1 MAVVVGKIFV
11 VLIVV
16 RSNSSVGAE
25 LGEIV
30 LSVVVAL
37 DCGRCTGVVLLVN
50 DSLPDVFVLFMR
62 GFSDCDEA
70 QNIDI
75 KMMAVKMSECLCSNI
90 FSNILTNC
98 QGRNSRISCLV
109 QRFTRCQY
117 MTLQIGAKTV
127 LCSAQAKTDIN
138 ARR

>member
-25 LGEIV
+25 LV

-50 DSLPDVFVLFMR
+50 DSLPKK
-62 GFSDCDEA
+62 E
-70 QNIDI
+70 
-75 KMMAVKMSECLCSNI
+75 K
-90 FSNILTNC
+90 
-98 QGRNSRISCLV
+98 
-109 QRFTRCQY
+109 
-117 MTLQIGAKTV
+117 
-127 LCSAQAKTDIN
+127 
-138 ARR
+138 

>member
-50 DSLPDVFVLFMR
+50 DSLPKK
-62 GFSDCDEA
+62 GKI
-70 QNIDI
+70 NI
-75 KMMAVKMSECLCSNI
+75 
-90 FSNILTNC
+90 
-98 QGRNSRISCLV
+98 Q
-109 QRFTRCQY
+109 
-117 MTLQIGAKTV
+117 
-127 LCSAQAKTDIN
+127 
-138 ARR
+138 ARRARLCHLIPLTPQDLNSNSLFWL

>member
-30 LSVVVAL
+30 LSVVVVAL

-50 DSLPDVFVLFMR
+50 DSL
-62 GFSDCDEA
+62 
-70 QNIDI
+70 
-75 KMMAVKMSECLCSNI
+75 SE
-90 FSNILTNC
+90 
-98 QGRNSRISCLV
+98 
-109 QRFTRCQY
+109 
-117 MTLQIGAKTV
+117 KE
-127 LCSAQAKTDIN
+127 K
-138 ARR
+138 